1 MKRFLFLLCITSVGL
16 CASAQTPYDAFAPE
30 ALVNNNV
37 DSRDVKPYSGEFF
50 CRAAA
55 PVKIQC
61 PGFALMAGSGSLN
74 KDITLSAAVIKR
86 EGGHAMPSEMER
98 RFECD
103 FFCRFMQFYRIYF
116 CIFMQF
122 GDKKVCNFLQY

>member
-1 MKRFLFLLCITSVGL
+1 M
-16 CASAQTPYDAFAPE
+16 P
-30 ALVNNNV
+30 V
-37 DSRDVKPYSGEFF
+37 D
-50 CRAAA
+50 
-55 PVKIQC
+55 IQW
-61 PGFALMAGSGSLN
+61 PGFALMAESGSLN
-74 KDITLSAAVIKR
+74 KDITIHAAVIKR

-103 FFCRFMQFYRIYF
+103 FCRFMQFYKIYF